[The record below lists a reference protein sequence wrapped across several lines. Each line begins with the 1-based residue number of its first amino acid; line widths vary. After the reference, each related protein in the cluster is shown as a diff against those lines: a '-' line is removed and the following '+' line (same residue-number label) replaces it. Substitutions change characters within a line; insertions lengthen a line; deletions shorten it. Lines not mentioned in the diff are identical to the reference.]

1 MDYFEEN
8 TNYSEEDINKI
19 LLLRN
24 DVKNKI
30 LKNTQSVK
38 EDEAI
43 GMIIYFHKFTDEKY
57 TLDKMLKCKKKTLI
71 KFVNNY
77 FRHGYDKWI

>member
-1 MDYFEEN
+1 MFILIIYKQKYLYTMDYFEEN

-38 EDEAI
+38 ENEEMGTFDI
-43 GMIIYFHKFTDEKY
+43 
-57 TLDKMLKCKKKTLI
+57 LLSLKTMSNDDLSKLI
-71 KFVNNY
+71 KI
-77 FRHGYDKWI
+77 K